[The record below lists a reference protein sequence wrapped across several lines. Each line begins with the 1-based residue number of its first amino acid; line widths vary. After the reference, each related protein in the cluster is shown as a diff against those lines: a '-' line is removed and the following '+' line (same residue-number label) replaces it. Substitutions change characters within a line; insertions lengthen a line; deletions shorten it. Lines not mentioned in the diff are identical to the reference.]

1 MAKSMTGF
9 GIGECTSEEYSISVE
24 IKTVNHKYLDINTRL
39 PKKISFL
46 EDKIRSKI
54 KNFISRGR
62 VEVFI
67 KFDTIKSSGVE
78 LRYDRGLAEQYYKI
92 LTTIKSD
99 FNIDKTIGYEEIVSF
114 PDVITMVEQKED
126 EDVLWNNLK
135 LALDKALEQLSTMRS
150 IEGEK
155 LKSDIIFRSEILE
168 SRMLEIEK
176 KSENI
181 VSEQR
186 EKLESRLSD
195 ILKDIEIDENRLAQ
209 ELAIFADKSN
219 TTEEIVRFKSHII
232 QLRDTVCMEEPI
244 GRKID
249 FLLQEMNREV
259 NTIGSKTSNLDITNL
274 VIEIK
279 SELEKIR
286 EQIQNIE

>member
-46 EDKIRSKI
+46 EDKIRSNI

-181 VSEQR
+181 VFEQR

-232 QLRDTVCMEEPI
+232 QLRDTVYMEEPI

-286 EQIQNIE
+286 EQI

>member
-46 EDKIRSKI
+46 EDKIRSNI

-181 VSEQR
+181 VFEQR

-286 EQIQNIE
+286 EQI

>member
-46 EDKIRSKI
+46 EDKIRSNI

-181 VSEQR
+181 VFEQR